1 MLFGKV
7 EQPRFPATGI
17 IAMVDLYTCLT
28 CIEYV
33 IKLPFLDYPA
43 LKLGLRVS
51 KHLHSPSS
59 ADQFDTEHW
68 IRGIVR
74 HIVLRTAT
82 QNGIKGRRTIRYR
95 SDLNQRIR
103 QMWSTDGRFHCGL
116 LFHQVPRDGKVFRQ

>member
-1 MLFGKV
+1 
-7 EQPRFPATGI
+7 
-17 IAMVDLYTCLT
+17 
-28 CIEYV
+28 
-33 IKLPFLDYPA
+33 LPPLSPHDALPIFDYPA
-43 LKLGLRVS
+43 PDLGLRVG
-51 KHLHSPSS
+51 KHRYSPSS

-82 QNGIKGRRTIRYR
+82 QNGIKSRRTIRYR

-103 QMWSTDGRFHCGL
+103 QMWSTDRRFDSGL